1 LKQVAGAQGLA
12 KECEMARVKSG
23 PHGYKRHKKILK
35 LNKGYYGT
43 KSKLFRRANEQYLK
57 SQWYAYRDRRNR
69 KRDLRKLWIA
79 RINAA
84 ARQNGTTYSKLV
96 YGLRQT
102 NINLNRKMLADLAV
116 REPEAFTA
124 IVEKAMG

>member
-1 LKQVAGAQGLA
+1 
-12 KECEMARVKSG
+12 MARVRGG
-23 PHGYKRHKKILK
+23 PQGYRRHKKILK

-43 KSKLFRRANEQYLK
+43 KSKLFRRANEQFLK

-96 YGLRQT
+96 HGLRQT
-102 NINLNRKMLADLAV
+102 QINLNRKMLADLAV
-116 REPEAFTA
+116 REPAAFA
-124 IVEKAMG
+124 EIVKKALG